1 VGTLFLRNLPLLT
14 DLQGLE
20 NATIT
25 SVGIHEMER
34 LVTTRGLNTDG
45 FSGYLGLV
53 SNRAL
58 TSLEAFAGVTSM
70 EHVTIFDCASL
81 ENLHGLEE
89 LTSANSLQILGNA
102 SLESLRALSGV
113 TAIDLDLS
121 IYGNPSLPTCPSPF

>member
-1 VGTLFLRNLPLLT
+1 
-14 DLQGLE
+14 
-20 NATIT
+20 
-25 SVGIHEMER
+25 
-34 LVTTRGLNTDG
+34 
-45 FSGYLGLV
+45 
-53 SNRAL
+53 
-58 TSLEAFAGVTSM
+58 M

-121 IYGNPSLPTCPSPF
+121 IYGNPSLPTCEALWLRDSIGVTNIGSVSIGMNNDAGTCP